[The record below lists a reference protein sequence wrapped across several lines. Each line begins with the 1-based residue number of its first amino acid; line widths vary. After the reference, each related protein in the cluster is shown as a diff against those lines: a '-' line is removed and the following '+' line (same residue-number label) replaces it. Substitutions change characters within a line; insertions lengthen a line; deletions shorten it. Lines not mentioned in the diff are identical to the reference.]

1 MRILAKKLAGEETPQ
16 TYDLE
21 ASLISQKQI
30 QASKEAVNMANLS
43 DIVDGWGVST
53 EFEEDWMKVLKDH
66 YKK

>member
-1 MRILAKKLAGEETPQ
+1 
-16 TYDLE
+16 
-21 ASLISQKQI
+21 
-30 QASKEAVNMANLS
+30 MANLS